1 MEFCYN
7 YNGVFNQI
15 KKVLTFVVISMFIL
29 LCEYVVVLEL
39 DEMNWNI
46 VSRVFYN
53 VFWSTDFGYMK

>member
-39 DEMNWNI
+39 DEMN
-46 VSRVFYN
+46 
-53 VFWSTDFGYMK
+53 